1 MLERNLTTTPEPIIL
16 TPKGPSRPSRGAQG
30 LEGVGLDPLGPQA
43 EGGQPGSMAW
53 CGADPVDRRA
63 DVATTV
69 DRASCEVYTSVNTQA
84 RSRKKTSV
92 QRPHEALRARAL
104 GSLPPQS
111 TVHAHTVH
119 GHGYVTRLA
128 RVAICGR
135 PFPTAP
141 CCRMRPTSSSARAPA
156 LLLVSGTLQRRS
168 SSSPT
173 RPTHAPPP
181 RAHTPRSSPPRGR
194 LTAARGASPRRPPAW
209 AVPAG
214 QSSRTARAS
223 RSGGTR
229 APPRSR
235 RRASWRRR
243 RPA

>member
-1 MLERNLTTTPEPIIL
+1 M
-16 TPKGPSRPSRGAQG
+16 G
-30 LEGVGLDPLGPQA
+30 LKGVGLDPLGPQA

-141 CCRMRPTSSSARAPA
+141 CCCRMRPTSSSARAPA